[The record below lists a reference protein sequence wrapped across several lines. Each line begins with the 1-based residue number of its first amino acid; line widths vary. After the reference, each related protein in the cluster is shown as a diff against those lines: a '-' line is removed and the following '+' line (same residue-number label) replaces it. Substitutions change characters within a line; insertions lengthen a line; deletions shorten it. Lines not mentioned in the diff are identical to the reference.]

1 MYAPTHILKA
11 VGSTQLLLTVV
22 IGGNLMSKTIRN
34 QKTKGFLDKLALQQ
48 RTRKLIRAVKNEDMW
63 VDFDEQ
69 FIPTA
74 EV

>member
-1 MYAPTHILKA
+1 MSPHIYLRQLG
-11 VGSTQLLLTVV
+11 VDQLLLTVV
-22 IGGNLMSKTIRN
+22 IGGKTMSKTIRN

>member
-1 MYAPTHILKA
+1 MSAPADIVKA
-11 VGSTQLLLTVV
+11 VGSTQLLLTAV
-22 IGGNLMSKTIRN
+22 IGGITMSKTIRN

-48 RTRKLIRAVKNEDMW
+48 RTRKLIRAVKNDDFWLDM
-63 VDFDEQ
+63 DEH

>member
-1 MYAPTHILKA
+1 MPTHILKA
-11 VGSTQLLLTVV
+11 VGSTQLLLTAV
-22 IGGNLMSKTIRN
+22 IGGITMSKTIRN

-48 RTRKLIRAVKNEDMW
+48 RTRKLIRAVKND
-63 VDFDEQ
+63 DFWLDTDEH